1 MMDKRYKV
9 KGAIFATLTVMAS
22 LSVPIVSELNDRLRS
37 WVSGDEMNFL
47 SGTLIGIALVS
58 FAMATRTFL
67 KIRNASRSQV

>member
-1 MMDKRYKV
+1 MDKRYKV

-58 FAMATRTFL
+58 FAMATRIFL